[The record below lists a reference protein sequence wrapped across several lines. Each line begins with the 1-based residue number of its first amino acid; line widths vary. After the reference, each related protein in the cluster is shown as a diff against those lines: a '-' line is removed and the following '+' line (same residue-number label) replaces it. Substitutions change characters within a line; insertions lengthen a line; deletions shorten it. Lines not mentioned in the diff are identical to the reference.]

1 MPKNTEDALAKIS
14 DKLDDLSTVSNKI
27 DKDLALH
34 KSQFDQHI
42 QQDEK
47 MYEEFKRMNDILQ
60 QNTNSLKEHM
70 HRTELLEEL
79 VTKMDSRLMPIEKAK
94 IELDAVKRHK
104 HEQLVRWGKI
114 FAVIVGALTLLAFM
128 KPMLIHLL
136 IP

>member
-1 MPKNTEDALAKIS
+1 MPKSTEETLSKIV
-14 DKLDDLSTVSNKI
+14 DKLDDVSSAIHKV

-34 KSQFDQHI
+34 KSQFEQHI
-42 QQDEK
+42 VQDEK

-79 VTKMDSRLMPIEKAK
+79 VTKMDGRLSPLEVKHIENNAIK
-94 IELDAVKRHK
+94 LHK

-114 FAVIVGALTLLAFM
+114 LAALLAISGLLM
-128 KPMLIHLL
+128 WAKPLLIKLL